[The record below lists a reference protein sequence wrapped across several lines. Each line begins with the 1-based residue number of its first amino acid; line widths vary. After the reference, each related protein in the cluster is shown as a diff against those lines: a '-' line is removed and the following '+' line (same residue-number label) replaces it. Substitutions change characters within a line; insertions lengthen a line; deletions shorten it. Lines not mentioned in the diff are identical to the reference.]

1 MTMRPAT
8 TLQRRMGKQ
17 FQTDSF
23 VNFAANLGLGA
34 QNLLSASQYAL
45 TPLSRNRQQLEMM
58 YRGSWLVRQIVDAVA
73 EDMTRAGIMLETDM
87 EPDDEADLMEDWQ
100 TLQIWQHLQAALKWS
115 RLYGGSLAVMMIDG
129 QDPEKPLRTNTI
141 MEEQFKGL
149 MVLDRW
155 MVNPS
160 LEDTVRTLGPDFGL
174 PKYYTIISDSKS
186 IPGMRIHHSRCIR
199 LEGADLPYWQ
209 KIAENSWGLSVIEPM
224 YDRMVAFDSATAGA
238 AQLVYKAHLRTLS
251 VDKLR
256 NLIAGGGK
264 AYQAF
269 LEQVSLIRLLQS
281 SEGMTI
287 LDSSDKF
294 EVHQYAFGGL
304 SDVLIQFGQ
313 QVSGAAQI
321 PLVRLFGQSPAGLNA
336 TGDSDIRNYYDMIN
350 AKQEAVLRRPV
361 RILLEVMCRSKFG
374 KPLPKGFNF
383 SFRPLWQ
390 LAENEK
396 ATAANTVSEAVLSA
410 FEQNVIGRK
419 TVLKELREQSKVTG
433 IFTNITDEE
442 IEAAEDDP
450 PAPDMGADPADAPS
464 ALAGQPGHAG
474 PDADRL
480 DRPSAAPFA
489 AGAGASQGEGGKAAD
504 GLARRRLRRNLLAR
518 PGPLAD
524 LAKVV
529 RDRNA
534 GRDAGRASLD
544 IVERV
549 RRARM
554 TPKARRIV
562 EMFDQDRSLIE
573 VHGVQCVIEA
583 GKGERRGSWPGSM
596 PAHYGYI
603 SGTGS
608 AEGTAEQMDCF
619 VGDNLK
625 SPTAYIIHQHA
636 LDGSFDEHKV
646 MLAFDNIEQAANAY
660 MQSFS
665 DGSGVQRLGK
675 IYPMSI
681 DQLKRWLRVWTYA
694 LPNVAERR
702 ASMNGHAR

>member
-1 MTMRPAT
+1 
-8 TLQRRMGKQ
+8 
-17 FQTDSF
+17 
-23 VNFAANLGLGA
+23 
-34 QNLLSASQYAL
+34 
-45 TPLSRNRQQLEMM
+45 
-58 YRGSWLVRQIVDAVA
+58 
-73 EDMTRAGIMLETDM
+73 
-87 EPDDEADLMEDWQ
+87 
-100 TLQIWQHLQAALKWS
+100 
-115 RLYGGSLAVMMIDG
+115 
-129 QDPEKPLRTNTI
+129 
-141 MEEQFKGL
+141 
-149 MVLDRW
+149 
-155 MVNPS
+155 
-160 LEDTVRTLGPDFGL
+160 
-174 PKYYTIISDSKS
+174 
-186 IPGMRIHHSRCIR
+186 
-199 LEGADLPYWQ
+199 
-209 KIAENSWGLSVIEPM
+209 
-224 YDRMVAFDSATAGA
+224 
-238 AQLVYKAHLRTLS
+238 
-251 VDKLR
+251 
-256 NLIAGGGK
+256 
-264 AYQAF
+264 
-269 LEQVSLIRLLQS
+269 
-281 SEGMTI
+281 
-287 LDSSDKF
+287 
-294 EVHQYAFGGL
+294 
-304 SDVLIQFGQ
+304 
-313 QVSGAAQI
+313 
-321 PLVRLFGQSPAGLNA
+321 
-336 TGDSDIRNYYDMIN
+336 
-350 AKQEAVLRRPV
+350 
-361 RILLEVMCRSKFG
+361 
-374 KPLPKGFNF
+374 
-383 SFRPLWQ
+383 
-390 LAENEK
+390 
-396 ATAANTVSEAVLSA
+396 VLSA

-504 GLARRRLRRNLLAR
+504 GLARRRLRRNLL
-518 PGPLAD
+518 
-524 LAKVV
+524 
-529 RDRNA
+529 
-534 GRDAGRASLD
+534 
-544 IVERV
+544 
-549 RRARM
+549 ARM